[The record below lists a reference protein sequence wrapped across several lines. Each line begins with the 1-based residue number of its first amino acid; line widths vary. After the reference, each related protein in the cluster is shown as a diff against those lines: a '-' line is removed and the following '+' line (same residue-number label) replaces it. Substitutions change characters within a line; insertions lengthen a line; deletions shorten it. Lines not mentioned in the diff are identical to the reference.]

1 MFLLILVSVRNLLD
15 LLLMIRNIRI
25 NCLKYNFFNFLLIIK
40 FIIFQLY
47 LNFNFIY
54 FIFLKF

>member
-47 LNFNFIY
+47 F
-54 FIFLKF
+54 

>member
-47 LNFNFIY
+47 LNFNFIH
-54 FIFLKF
+54 FIFLKI